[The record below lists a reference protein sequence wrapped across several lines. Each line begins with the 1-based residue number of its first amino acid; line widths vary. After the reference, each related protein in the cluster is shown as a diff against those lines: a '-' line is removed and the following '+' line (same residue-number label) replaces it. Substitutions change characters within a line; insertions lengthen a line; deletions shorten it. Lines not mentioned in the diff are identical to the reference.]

1 MDCKVPVMFTYLG
14 ITIIFSTF
22 GHAYAETTVFYIDSI
37 IKNQLTKCGNDII
50 VPEGDTMKLTF
61 QSPSRYV
68 NLAFCNN
75 ESTKNLNAKL
85 NISNGHTITFDI
97 FGREEYEGLWNCSF
111 LTYIGH
117 YVRDSVTY
125 NWEYYAP
132 YANCSLMVRIQRDV
146 TLTVSSTTTTNLV
159 AAKATDKGYYRFI
172 EGNKITFE
180 CKKGHT
186 NGEFLQS
193 GYLVLKFCWKDKSCA
208 DLKRNLTVVRDTM
221 ELNSTFDESILH
233 CIYNNSVG
241 YQTDAAIVLQIKA
254 QSRPEITV
262 EGLAIREPRSSESKH
277 TFDGT
282 VNQTLELV
290 CTNNENWGNIHWEV
304 CNGSGLNCKSQTL
317 ASDKTLKINFT
328 LSADKKNTTV
338 KCVHTF
344 NALREETPVFLYANE
359 PPVLTTKNDMIL
371 NYTRGTDTYEYVTER
386 EDKETI
392 RIKCKSRENSG
403 SLSWRDCNN
412 AAQKSC
418 NQTQDIYNRSIEKV
432 IPWNSEKIEVFFYC
446 VYKNSR
452 NYNVS
457 SKVNIVVHP
466 SMSTRSVRSVDETT
480 VIQMSSDS
488 ESSTDIIFE
497 GKIGERRSYDCKI
510 KHWKETSTVHW
521 EFCDEYG
528 LNCSCSD
535 ARFERLSQNITLA
548 EGSNGTI
555 AKCVLSFHYDDSTY
569 EKTIRLYAYHPPKLT
584 NKDGVEF
591 QSYNSDYVVEGTDG
605 ENIIIRCFNRQ
616 YTGVLFW
623 RTSSDTTSK
632 LCETEDGTKCNMIEK
647 SFWLKPD
654 LNGTLL
660 YCVFKTDRG
669 HEIATKATFVIHPK
683 TQINAAEATTARFG
697 QTPKETSKSSNSS
710 PTKSPDVVTP
720 PRSASSATSSKATTT
735 VSTPITTKQTQ
746 KATSNTTPSKSS
758 TKTAPA
764 SGAPSKGEST
774 TILNIKKNGDKA
786 SSFTNGE
793 KLCFSCYDTKIDAKK
808 CIIKLITPGQ
818 EVEVPVVKENEK
830 INHRNSYSGYLEMNF
845 TSTDVEVKCLIFG
858 NASDEKPST
867 SKLLILK
874 RKNPDFE
881 PEGNPD
887 LNNTILAF
895 LKAEWMWVALGGG
908 VLMLLIV
915 ITATVRAFRKGKREE
930 AMVQRA
936 SVNYESFTNEPQE
949 PTPPFPQGPKLEQT
963 YLAPIDLQESPY
975 ATSRP
980 ENDTY
985 ALPYTPSNV
994 EELYSKP
1001 VPKRSRINELYTKVL
1016 PKSLRKQQE
1025 SSKYVNSAE
1034 LTYAEISHTGP
1045 SKKPVAHKQIQKED
1059 NYAAVVHNNYVN
1071 VNKDTK
1077 YGKARND
1084 GYSEVVPNTTYA
1096 NVTNDVYV
1104 EPSYCELGRHK

>member
-14 ITIIFSTF
+14 IIIIFSTF
-22 GHAYAETTVFYIDSI
+22 GHAYADTTVFDIDSV

-50 VPEGDTMKLTF
+50 VREGYTMKLTF
-61 QSPSRYV
+61 ESQSRYV
-68 NLAFCNN
+68 NLAFCWN
-75 ESTKNLNAKL
+75 ESTKTYLNGKL

-97 FGREEYEGLWNCSF
+97 VGSEEYEGLWNCSF
-111 LTYIGH
+111 LTHIDQN
-117 YVRDSVTY
+117 VRDSVLY
-125 NWEYYAP
+125 EGKYYAP
-132 YANCSLMVRIQRDV
+132 FANCSLMVRIKRDV

-683 TQINAAEATTARFG
+683 TQT
-697 QTPKETSKSSNSS
+697 
-710 PTKSPDVVTP
+710 
-720 PRSASSATSSKATTT
+720 
-735 VSTPITTKQTQ
+735 
-746 KATSNTTPSKSS
+746 
-758 TKTAPA
+758 
-764 SGAPSKGEST
+764 
-774 TILNIKKNGDKA
+774 
-786 SSFTNGE
+786 
-793 KLCFSCYDTKIDAKK
+793 
-808 CIIKLITPGQ
+808 
-818 EVEVPVVKENEK
+818 
-830 INHRNSYSGYLEMNF
+830 
-845 TSTDVEVKCLIFG
+845 
-858 NASDEKPST
+858 
-867 SKLLILK
+867 
-874 RKNPDFE
+874 
-881 PEGNPD
+881 
-887 LNNTILAF
+887 F

>member
-1 MDCKVPVMFTYLG
+1 
-14 ITIIFSTF
+14 
-22 GHAYAETTVFYIDSI
+22 
-37 IKNQLTKCGNDII
+37 
-50 VPEGDTMKLTF
+50 MKLTF
-61 QSPSRYV
+61 ESQSRYV

-85 NISNGHTITFDI
+85 NISNGKTITFDI
-97 FGREEYEGLWNCSF
+97 VGSEEYEGLWNCSF
-111 LTYIGH
+111 LTHIGH

-125 NWEYYAP
+125 DGEYYAP
-132 YANCSLMVRIQRDV
+132 YANCSLMVRIKRDV

-159 AAKATDKGYYRFI
+159 TANATDIGYYRFI
-172 EGNKITFE
+172 EGNKITIE

-186 NGEFLQS
+186 NRTFLQS
-193 GYLVLKFCWKDKSCA
+193 ENLIFKICRKDKSCA
-208 DLKRNLTVVRDTM
+208 DLKTNSTLVRDTM
-221 ELNSTFDESILH
+221 ELNSTFDGSILH

-241 YQTDAAIVLQIKA
+241 YQTDAEIVLQIKA

-262 EGLAIREPRSSESKH
+262 GGLTIREPRSSESKH

-290 CTNNENWGNIHWEV
+290 CANKENWGNIHWEV
-304 CNGSGLNCKSQTL
+304 CYGS
-317 ASDKTLKINFT
+317 
-328 LSADKKNTTV
+328 
-338 KCVHTF
+338 
-344 NALREETPVFLYANE
+344 E

-371 NYTRGTDTYEYVTER
+371 NYTRGTDTYEYVIER
-386 EDKETI
+386 EDEETI
-392 RIKCKSRENSG
+392 RIKCKNQENSG

-418 NQTQDIYNRSIEKV
+418 TKTQDIYNRSIEKV

-683 TQINAAEATTARFG
+683 TQ
-697 QTPKETSKSSNSS
+697 
-710 PTKSPDVVTP
+710 
-720 PRSASSATSSKATTT
+720 
-735 VSTPITTKQTQ
+735 
-746 KATSNTTPSKSS
+746 
-758 TKTAPA
+758 
-764 SGAPSKGEST
+764 
-774 TILNIKKNGDKA
+774 
-786 SSFTNGE
+786 
-793 KLCFSCYDTKIDAKK
+793 
-808 CIIKLITPGQ
+808 
-818 EVEVPVVKENEK
+818 
-830 INHRNSYSGYLEMNF
+830 
-845 TSTDVEVKCLIFG
+845 
-858 NASDEKPST
+858 
-867 SKLLILK
+867 
-874 RKNPDFE
+874 
-881 PEGNPD
+881 
-887 LNNTILAF
+887 
-895 LKAEWMWVALGGG
+895 
-908 VLMLLIV
+908 
-915 ITATVRAFRKGKREE
+915 
-930 AMVQRA
+930 
-936 SVNYESFTNEPQE
+936 
-949 PTPPFPQGPKLEQT
+949 
-963 YLAPIDLQESPY
+963 
-975 ATSRP
+975 
-980 ENDTY
+980 
-985 ALPYTPSNV
+985 
-994 EELYSKP
+994 
-1001 VPKRSRINELYTKVL
+1001 
-1016 PKSLRKQQE
+1016 
-1025 SSKYVNSAE
+1025 SKY
-1034 LTYAEISHTGP
+1034 L
-1045 SKKPVAHKQIQKED
+1045 
-1059 NYAAVVHNNYVN
+1059 
-1071 VNKDTK
+1071 
-1077 YGKARND
+1077 
-1084 GYSEVVPNTTYA
+1084 
-1096 NVTNDVYV
+1096 
-1104 EPSYCELGRHK
+1104 